1 MNKKGFTLMELL
13 VVIVI
18 VAVVSVGATISFG
31 TVDDNTAIKERINQF
46 KEIQR
51 SANLYLDL
59 NDQATINQFIS
70 DGSIP
75 ISFTVLAS
83 ENYISKTIE
92 DPVTGDILVDMDQVV
107 DNENDKDSFYVL
119 LYINKENGISKKVSS
134 CIVKKNKNRQNPSDK
149 YYICVAGEDGIIN
162 ECGNCP
168 LN

>member
-70 DGSIP
+70 DGSIAR
-75 ISFTVLAS
+75 L
-83 ENYISKTIE
+83 
-92 DPVTGDILVDMDQVV
+92 DPVCDIMFDDQVIEKLEELV
-107 DNENDKDSFYVL
+107 GSGNTE
-119 LYINKENGISKKVSS
+119 II
-134 CIVKKNKNRQNPSDK
+134 R
-149 YYICVAGEDGIIN
+149 ED
-162 ECGNCP
+162 
-168 LN
+168 